1 MARLYLLS
9 TVCSFICLTRFRTS
23 LTDSRK
29 KGIFNVIPGHAHVT
43 AGEACPPAQL
53 PSGCPGRS
61 YLFARFCVVI
71 RWDHSR
77 MQRKVASEAC
87 GHADWPSCSREPCCL
102 ALGLRPPC
110 RGLVRPFLS
119 EACAFRITGR
129 KPHSFQFRCKRGS
142 GSPVTPEL
150 TPGPRELHGKRGE
163 HRSGTLIMSAWRPQP
178 AGEWGR
184 WAGTMGWVTL
194 LHRAHPGGAD
204 LTLLCAPSWPLQV
217 D

>member
-9 TVCSFICLTRFRTS
+9 TVCLFIYLTRFRTS

-71 RWDHSR
+71 CWDHSR

-102 ALGLRPPC
+102 ALGLRPRC

-129 KPHSFQFRCKRGS
+129 KPHRFQFRCKRGS
-142 GSPVTPEL
+142 GSPVTSEL

-163 HRSGTLIMSAWRPQP
+163 HRGVSAVRDPNNVRLEATASRRMGTLGWDDGLGHSPP
-178 AGEWGR
+178 PGPPGR
-184 WAGTMGWVTL
+184 G
-194 LHRAHPGGAD
+194 
-204 LTLLCAPSWPLQV
+204 
-217 D
+217 